1 MLMSFHMDHLPY
13 VAGAYALSVLVP
25 VLLAIDAVLRSRRA
39 ARRLATLD
47 KRTLDKRTVAR

>member
-1 MLMSFHMDHLPY
+1 MSFHMDHLPY